1 MDVSPPRTILVS
13 NRLPITASV
22 EAGELE
28 VHRSVGGLATALE
41 AVSRR
46 SHTVWVG
53 WPGPVSGIPRA
64 ERAEL
69 NQRLTELDCIPVT
82 LTAREV
88 TEYYERVSNGV
99 LWPLFHYFTDRMPLD
114 PPSWD
119 VYEEVNE
126 KFADAAAAIWREGD
140 DIWVH
145 DYQLLLVPALLR
157 RRLPAAR
164 IGFFLHTPFPSS
176 EILRI
181 LPGRQQVLDGMLGA
195 NLVGFHTSRYA
206 AHFRHAALRM
216 TSARETE
223 GPLEYEGRRVRI
235 GTFPIGIDAR
245 DFAARAATPRVRTQA
260 ALLRPAEGV
269 RLIAGVDRL
278 DYTKGVPRR
287 LLTFRRLLE
296 RHPEYMGKVRFIQ
309 VVVPSRTGV
318 GEYRSLRH
326 DLDALVGQ
334 INGAFGT
341 PAWTPVTYQYRSI
354 SPDELSALYAAADVM
369 LVTPLRDGMN
379 LVAKEFVASREDDA
393 GVLVLS
399 EFAGVAEEMP
409 EALIVNPYDIN
420 ATAESLEEALSMPD
434 AEQAVRMKALRK
446 RVFDGTAERW
456 SRSFLASLR
465 LDRSAAADASRV
477 PSSPDDIRQVADR
490 IREASSRLLLLDYD
504 GTLAPYT
511 SIPSHA
517 RPDGELMALLA
528 RLVRM
533 PRTELHIVS
542 GRGREQ
548 LDEWLGTLDAG
559 LHAEHGL
566 WSRPRGGSWERREL
580 TRVPPYDKI
589 AAILERHAER
599 TPGALVE
606 RKSLGLAWHYR
617 MAGDGGRAAADR
629 LEQELLPLARRHELE
644 LLRGNKVLELRPRG
658 IHKGIIADTLARGAR
673 PRPLMVAMGDDR
685 TDEDLFAA
693 LPEGGIAIHVG
704 PTPSAAPWRLADVPA
719 ARAFLEELVTPKPES
734 ARGLHEARSAGTLKG
749 RKRAT

>member
-1 MDVSPPRTILVS
+1 MSPPRTILVS

-46 SHTVWVG
+46 SHTLWVG

-69 NQRLTELDCIPVT
+69 NQRLKELDCIPVT
-82 LTAREV
+82 LSTRQV
-88 TEYYERVSNGV
+88 TEYYERVSNGL
-99 LWPLFHYFTDRMPLD
+99 LWPLFHYFTDRLPLET
-114 PPSWD
+114 PSWE

-126 KFADAAAAIWREGD
+126 EFADAAAEVWREGD

-157 RRLPAAR
+157 RRLPSAR

-181 LPGRQQVLDGMLGA
+181 LPGRSQVLEGMLGA

-206 AHFRHAALRM
+206 AHFRHAALRL
-216 TSARETE
+216 TSAVESD
-223 GPLEYEGRRVRI
+223 GPLEYEGRKVRI
-235 GTFPIGIDAR
+235 GAFPIGIDAR
-245 DFAARAATPRVRTQA
+245 DFAERAVTPRVRGQSE
-260 ALLRPAEGV
+260 LLRPAEGV

-287 LLTFRRLLE
+287 LLAFRRLLE
-296 RHPEYMGKVRFIQ
+296 RHPEHIGKVRFIQ

-326 DLDALVGQ
+326 ELDALVGQ
-334 INGAFGT
+334 INGTFGT

-354 SPDELSALYAAADVM
+354 PPDELSALYAAADVM
-369 LVTPLRDGMN
+369 FVTPLRDGMN
-379 LVAKEFVASREDDA
+379 LVAKEFVASRVDDA

-409 EALIVNPYDIN
+409 EALIVNPYDIDRTSE
-420 ATAESLEEALSMPD
+420 ALEEALSMPRS
-434 AEQAVRMKALRK
+434 EQAVRMKALRK
-446 RVFDGTAERW
+446 RVFDGSAERW
-456 SRSFLASLR
+456 SRAFLASLR
-465 LDRSAAADASRV
+465 QDRSAPGASGPPLTPPGEVRKL
-477 PSSPDDIRQVADR
+477 ADR
-490 IREASSRLLLLDYD
+490 IRRAERRVLLLDYD

-511 SIPSHA
+511 SNPAQA
-517 RPDGELMALLA
+517 RPDADLLQLLSGIS
-528 RLVRM
+528 RLPEM
-533 PRTELHIVS
+533 ELHIVS
-542 GRGREQ
+542 GRGRDQ
-548 LDEWLGTLDAG
+548 LHQWLGGIDAS

-566 WSRPRGGSWERREL
+566 WSRQRGGKWVRREL
-580 TRVPPYDKI
+580 KKLPPYDRI
-589 AAILERHAER
+589 ATILERHAER

-617 MAGDGGRAAADR
+617 MAGSDGQAAAEK
-629 LEQELLPLARRHELE
+629 LEAELIPVARRHDLE
-644 LLRGNKVLELRPRG
+644 LLRGNKVLEVRPKG
-658 IHKGIIADTLARGAR
+658 IHKGIIAEALARGSR
-673 PRPLMVAMGDDR
+673 SPQLMVAMGDDR
-685 TDEDLFAA
+685 TDEDLFSA
-693 LPEGGIAIHVG
+693 LPKDGIAIHVG
-704 PTPSAAPWRLADVPA
+704 PTPSAAPWRLADVAA
-719 ARAFLEELVTPKPES
+719 ARNFLGQLLDSGQAAGQDVPTVRPKVS
-734 ARGLHEARSAGTLKG
+734 RRRGT
-749 RKRAT
+749 

>member
-1 MDVSPPRTILVS
+1 MSPPRTILVS

-46 SHTVWVG
+46 SHTLWVG
-53 WPGPVSGIPRA
+53 WPGPVSGIPRD

-82 LTAREV
+82 LTARQV
-88 TEYYERVSNGV
+88 TEYYERVSNGL

-114 PPSWD
+114 PPSWE

-126 KFADAAAAIWREGD
+126 KFADAAAEVWRDGD

-157 RRLPAAR
+157 RRLPSAR

-176 EILRI
+176 EILRL
-181 LPGRQQVLDGMLGA
+181 LPARRQLLEGMLGA
-195 NLVGFHTSRYA
+195 NLVGFHTSSYA
-206 AHFRHAALRM
+206 AHFRHAAIRL
-216 TSARETE
+216 TSAVESG
-223 GPLEYEGRRVRI
+223 GPLVFEGRKIRI
-235 GTFPIGIDAR
+235 GAFPIGIDAK
-245 DFAARAATPRVRTQA
+245 DFAARATTPRVRSQSEQ
-260 ALLRPAEGV
+260 LRPSEGV
-269 RLIAGVDRL
+269 RLVAGVDRL

-287 LLTFRRLLE
+287 LLAFRRLLE
-296 RHPEYMGKVRFIQ
+296 RHPEHAGKVRFIQ

-326 DLDALVGQ
+326 ELDALVGQ

-354 SPDELSALYAAADVM
+354 SQDELSALYSAADVM

-379 LVAKEFVASREDDA
+379 LVAKEFVASREDNA

-399 EFAGVAEEMP
+399 EFAGAAEEMP

-420 ATAESLEEALSMPD
+420 ATAEALEQALDMPLS
-434 AEQAVRMKALRK
+434 EQAVRMKALRK

-465 LDRSAAADASRV
+465 QDRKASDTAGQPLTPEVEVGRLA
-477 PSSPDDIRQVADR
+477 RR
-490 IREASSRLLLLDYD
+490 IREADRRVLLLDYD

-511 SIPSHA
+511 SNPSHA
-517 RPDGELMALLA
+517 RPDGDLLELLGAIT
-528 RLVRM
+528 RL
-533 PRTELHIVS
+533 PGTELHIVS
-542 GRGREQ
+542 GRGRDQ
-548 LDEWLGTLDAG
+548 LDGWLGQLDAS

-566 WSRPRGGSWERREL
+566 WSRPPGGKWVRREL
-580 TRVPPYDKI
+580 TRVPPYDRI

-599 TPGALVE
+599 TPGTLVE
-606 RKSLGLAWHYR
+606 RKSMGLAWHYR
-617 MAGDGGRAAADR
+617 MAGKEGEEAAEKLAA
-629 LEQELLPLARRHELE
+629 ELLPLARRHDLD

-658 IHKGIIADTLARGAR
+658 IHKGIIAETLARNSR
-673 PRPLMVAMGDDR
+673 SRPLMVAMGDDR
-685 TDEDLFAA
+685 TDEDLFAS
-693 LPEGGIAIHVG
+693 LPKQGIAIHVG
-704 PTPSAAPWRLADVPA
+704 PTPSSAPWRLADVAA
-719 ARAFLEELVTPKPES
+719 ARKFLKQLVES
-734 ARGLHEARSAGTLKG
+734 DPPSGESEPSAG
-749 RKRAT
+749 RKVSQKRGT